1 MRTRR
6 VAKTKRPEHVTRV
19 ELAGELDAL
28 AVEAFA
34 LEVRRLVSRFVSDVT
49 DVRIATT
56 TVARK
61 GRLA

>member
-1 MRTRR
+1 MPTRR
-6 VAKTKRPEHVTRV
+6 AAKTTRPERVTRV
-19 ELAGELDAL
+19 ELAGELDAH

-34 LEVRRLVSRFVSDVT
+34 LEVRRLIGRFASDVT